1 MVSLSSRG
9 QIFGLT
15 VWGKMGINGRNWVA
29 LSMVQAQ
36 QVEESSLFVGEF
48 HRTIDEKGRLTIPA
62 SWRPKKSAGVAS
74 EARDFFFLALP
85 TPDGNISVYPPK
97 MIEQLESRISQ
108 VSIGDIEG
116 QSAITELMSMAHSFT
131 CDKQGRINLNERLI
145 GHAQIEKDVVL
156 IGKLSTFS
164 LFSDEGFGKFQSS
177 YSADAGTKAAVFQ
190 RFGL

>member
-1 MVSLSSRG
+1 
-9 QIFGLT
+9 
-15 VWGKMGINGRNWVA
+15 MGINGINWVA

-62 SWRPKKSAGVAS
+62 SWRPKKSSGVAS

-97 MIEQLESRISQ
+97 MVEQLESRISQ

-116 QSAITELMSMAHSFT
+116 QRAITELMSMAHSFT

-177 YSADAGTKAAVFQ
+177 YPADAGTKAAVFQ

>member
-1 MVSLSSRG
+1 MV
-9 QIFGLT
+9 
-15 VWGKMGINGRNWVA
+15 
-29 LSMVQAQ
+29 
-36 QVEESSLFVGEF
+36 
-48 HRTIDEKGRLTIPA
+48 
-62 SWRPKKSAGVAS
+62 
-74 EARDFFFLALP
+74 
-85 TPDGNISVYPPK
+85 
-97 MIEQLESRISQ
+97 EQLESRISP

-116 QSAITELMSMAHSFT
+116 QRAITELMSMAHSFT
-131 CDKQGRINLNERLI
+131 CDKQRINLNERLI

>member
-1 MVSLSSRG
+1 
-9 QIFGLT
+9 
-15 VWGKMGINGRNWVA
+15 MGINGKNWVTFT
-29 LSMVQAQ
+29 MVLGH

-62 SWRPKKSAGVAS
+62 SWRPKKSGRGADGAN
-74 EARDFFFLALP
+74 EFFFLALP

-97 MIEQLESRISQ
+97 MVEQLESRISQ

-116 QSAITELMSMAHSFT
+116 QRAITELMSMAHSFT
-131 CDKQGRINLNERLI
+131 CDKQGRINLNDRLI
-145 GHAQIEKDVVL
+145 GHAKIEKEVVL

-177 YSADAGTKAAVFQ
+177 YSVDAGAKAAVFQ

>member
-1 MVSLSSRG
+1 
-9 QIFGLT
+9 
-15 VWGKMGINGRNWVA
+15 MGINGKNWVT
-29 LSMVQAQ
+29 LSMVRSQ
-36 QVEESSLFVGEF
+36 QVEESLLFVGEF

-62 SWRPKKSAGVAS
+62 SWRPKKSSGVAS

-97 MIEQLESRISQ
+97 MVEQLESRISQ

-116 QSAITELMSMAHSFT
+116 QRAITELMSMAHSFT